1 MKKILAFAAL
11 AAAACIGLTACSASG
26 KGSDYYPDNGNWSG
40 NLSVGGS
47 GEADVPDG
55 MAPGGVGDNDAAPPA
70 APDSSNG
77 GYVHEDIIEQ
87 DFTGVATASSSYF
100 SLDRNTAGYSLMR
113 SQIQRGYKISPYS
126 VRIEEMIN
134 YFDYNFESAG
144 DDTLK
149 VSTYL
154 SDCPWNENSKLM
166 LAGVKTTEYNLEDVN
181 ANYVFLIDVSG
192 SMSGDSRLGLAKKGF
207 NYLLDGLGENDVV
220 SIVTYASGVKTVLD
234 GGECTKSGKTNIR
247 NAISK
252 LKASGATSGGDGLER
267 AYNIAQKHFITGG
280 NNRVIIISDG
290 DFNVGMSSTDELKE
304 FIQTKAESGVYLS
317 VLGVGMGNMRDDLL
331 ETLATCGNGNYAYL
345 DNETE
350 ARKVFVDELNGTL
363 KTVATDAKACVT
375 FTSSVEK
382 YRLIGYDT
390 KIISKDE
397 FDNIDADTGEIGSN
411 LCVAALYEI
420 TLKEDAETKLADVTV
435 RCKTDNSGNE
445 DTAREYK
452 AEVTLETYSSEDLSF
467 ISCVAEFGLIL
478 RDSKYKGTSSI
489 SNVLERLDS
498 LTEYISGD
506 VYKQEFVTLV
516 GKASES
522 GHYN

>member
-1 MKKILAFAAL
+1 MKKILAFAAV

-26 KGSDYYPDNGNWSG
+26 KGDYGYNDGNWSG

-47 GEADVPDG
+47 AGGDEADS
-55 MAPGGVGDNDAAPPA
+55 MAPGEGTDDENQGAAN
-70 APDSSNG
+70 PDKPNE
-77 GYVHEDIIEQ
+77 GYVHDSIIEQ
-87 DFTGVATASSSYF
+87 DFTNVASEASSYF

-113 SQIQRGYKISPYS
+113 SQIERGYKISPDS

-134 YFDYNFESAG
+134 YFDYGFDGAG
-144 DDTLK
+144 EDTLK

-166 LAGVKTTEYNLEDVN
+166 LAGVKTAEYDLKDVN

-192 SMSGDSRLGLAKKGF
+192 SMSGNSRLGLAKKGF

-234 GGECTKSGKTNIR
+234 GGECTEKGKADIR
-247 NAISK
+247 ETISK

-267 AYNIAQKHFITGG
+267 AYNIAQKHFISDG

-290 DFNVGMSSTDELKE
+290 DFNVGMSSTNELKE

-350 ARKVFVDELNGTL
+350 ARKVFVDELTGTL

-397 FDNIDADTGEIGSN
+397 FDNIQADTGEIGSN

-420 TLKEDAETKLADVTV
+420 TLKEDAENKLADVTV
-435 RCKTDNSGNE
+435 RCKTDNTGSE

-452 AEVTLETYSSEDLSF
+452 AEVTLETPSSDDLSF

-478 RDSKYKGTSSI
+478 RNSAYKGTSSI
-489 SNVLERLDS
+489 TNVLERLDE

-506 VYKQEFVTLV
+506 IYKQEFVTLV